1 MNIDEFL
8 YIPQSFKNL
17 LREPRIVSK
26 EAMMEDTQDKMS
38 INKNVVGMIL
48 ESIKGNN
55 TRMMF

>member
-1 MNIDEFL
+1 MNIDEVL

-17 LREPRIVSK
+17 LRVQRIVSK
-26 EAMMEDTQDKMS
+26 EAMMEDTQYKMF